1 VDLTLTG
8 QQLLVM
14 RNRQVRLRANADLR
28 LAGSLT
34 GGGALTGAVALTD
47 GRIYQRLEI
56 TPLLQSATA
65 ESGRAPLLL
74 PDLRGL
80 VPPPLDAWKLDLTV
94 ANADPFLIVGNVASG
109 SIEPDLRIIGTLG
122 DPRPTGTVTLRD
134 LRAFLPFSIVH
145 IPEGLIHFLEESPRS
160 PTLDIRGYSEVLQYE
175 IMLLAQGS
183 LEEQN
188 IILRSDPPLSEDQIL
203 LLLTTGLTPGTGAGM
218 GEAAA
223 GQGSLLLLKTLAREF
238 EPEGVDLD
246 DILNRIQVGTYPP
259 PFMGM
264 RPTLLGEFRL
274 TDNISLFSRRD
285 GFGYFSGG
293 ATHTWRFR

>member
-1 VDLTLTG
+1 
-8 QQLLVM
+8 
-14 RNRQVRLRANADLR
+14 
-28 LAGSLT
+28 
-34 GGGALTGAVALTD
+34 
-47 GRIYQRLEI
+47 
-56 TPLLQSATA
+56 
-65 ESGRAPLLL
+65 
-74 PDLRGL
+74 
-80 VPPPLDAWKLDLTV
+80 
-94 ANADPFLIVGNVASG
+94 
-109 SIEPDLRIIGTLG
+109 
-122 DPRPTGTVTLRD
+122 
-134 LRAFLPFSIVH
+134 
-145 IPEGLIHFLEESPRS
+145 
-160 PTLDIRGYSEVLQYE
+160 
-175 IMLLAQGS
+175 
-183 LEEQN
+183 
-188 IILRSDPPLSEDQIL
+188 
-203 LLLTTGLTPGTGAGM
+203 M